1 MWFLPWSSP
10 SLGGKHPEWAQP
22 WAGQGGGGRQGQ
34 SELLKALRHSEAPTG
49 RDRCH
54 PRDQRSLLAC
64 RARGAGC
71 GEYTRARS
79 G

>member
-1 MWFLPWSSP
+1 MVFTLEFPEP
-10 SLGGKHPEWAQP
+10 RRKAPGVGAALGG
-22 WAGQGGGGRQGQ
+22 AGWGR
-34 SELLKALRHSEAPTG
+34 SARPTRTLKALRHSEAPTG